1 MLSMISIKRDKH
13 KHTVVKDIHNTST
26 TKSSVLLVLVLAS
39 NENLL
44 QAEG

>member
-1 MLSMISIKRDKH
+1 MLSMISTKRDKH

-26 TKSSVLLVLVLAS
+26 TKSSVLVLVLAS

-44 QAEG
+44 QAQA